1 MKVVLSLFCILFLVG
16 CNTIEPYDYT
26 LYKKHMPKSILVV
39 PPTNQSNDVKATYG
53 YYSTISRP
61 LAELGYYVYPIGVVD
76 SFFKENGVTLPAEM
90 QAIPLERLYEIYG
103 ADSVMYIDIIN
114 YGATYM
120 GIFQATV
127 VSANISLVDSQT
139 GNTLWNGKVKASQSS
154 DGSQHGLAGMLV
166 AAAIKQ
172 IVDETTDGGHSLS
185 RIANNT
191 QLKGPN
197 MLLLGPRKAVDLE

>member
-1 MKVVLSLFCILFLVG
+1 MKVVVSLFCILILVG

-39 PPTNQSNDVKATYG
+39 PPTNQSNDIKATYG

-90 QAIPLERLYEIYG
+90 QAVPLERLYEIYG

-127 VSANISLVDSQT
+127 VSANISLIDSRT
-139 GNTLWNGKVKASQSS
+139 GSTLWDGSVQASQGS
-154 DGSQHGLAGMLV
+154 DGSEHGLAGMIV

-172 IVDETTDGGHSLS
+172 IVDETVDSGHSLS

-197 MLLLGPRKAVDLE
+197 MLLQGPRKRVD